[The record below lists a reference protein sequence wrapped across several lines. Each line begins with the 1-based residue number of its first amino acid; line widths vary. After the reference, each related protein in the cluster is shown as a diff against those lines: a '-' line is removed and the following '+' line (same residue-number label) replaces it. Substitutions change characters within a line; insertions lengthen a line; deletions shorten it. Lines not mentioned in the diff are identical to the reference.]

1 VSEAGINLGHGQ
13 GPISLTAFGG
23 DFQAAATAFLVVAR
37 SDPPDTDHAA
47 DR

>member
-1 VSEAGINLGHGQ
+1 LPSLVNLK
-13 GPISLTAFGG
+13 IAWRSLTAFGG